1 MKKHIY
7 SIIILVIITSCK
19 VPQMVSKQTLQES
32 PQSFLL
38 EKPSQDSMHLG
49 KLSWKDFFQDTELI
63 KLIEISLQNNYDVQ
77 MALQNIQMAQAQVKY
92 NKANLLPY
100 ISVGAN
106 AGIRRFG
113 LYTMD
118 GAGNATTDITPGQIV
133 PTNLPDYFV
142 GLQTSWEIDI
152 WKKLRSKKQ
161 PAILRYFSSIEGKNV
176 VITNL
181 ITELASLYYQLL
193 RLENESHVI
202 KEAIKLQEL
211 ALEIIKLQKET
222 GNSNEL
228 AVKQFEAQVY
238 SAKSLENELL
248 QAIVQT
254 ENQINQLLARYPQKL
269 SLQKE
274 SLYKELS
281 ISPQTGIPSQTLRNR
296 PDVRQAEFEYLASMA
311 DLKASRAEFFPSLM
325 ITGSL
330 GFQAFNPKF
339 LFSTPESIA
348 YSLLGSFFAPIL
360 NRNGIKAQFE
370 YTKAYQQQSFLN
382 YQKTWLTAY
391 VEVSTELQN
400 LMNLQKTYQ
409 TKTQELVAHQRAVD
423 ISLDLFRASRATYLE
438 VLLTQQ
444 NLLNANLE
452 LIALKKRQWDTQI
465 NLYKSLGGG
474 WK

>member
-1 MKKHIY
+1 M
-7 SIIILVIITSCK
+7 ITACK

-38 EKPSQDSMHLG
+38 EKPSLDSMHLG

-63 KLIEISLQNNYDVQ
+63 KLIEIALQNNYDVQ

-92 NKANLLPY
+92 NKANLLPSV
-100 ISVGAN
+100 SVGAN

-161 PAILRYFSSIEGKNV
+161 ATILRYFSSIEGKNV
-176 VITNL
+176 VVTNL
-181 ITELASLYYQLL
+181 IAELASLYYQLL
-193 RLENESHVI
+193 RLENEMDII
-202 KEAIKLQEL
+202 KEAIKLQEQ
-211 ALEIIKLQKET
+211 ALEIVKLQKET
-222 GNSNEL
+222 GSSTEL
-228 AVKQFEAQVY
+228 AVKQFEAQVF
-238 SAKSLENELL
+238 STKSLENEIK
-248 QAIVQT
+248 QIIIQT
-254 ENQINQLLARYPQKL
+254 ENQINRLLARYPQKL
-269 SLQKE
+269 LLEKE
-274 SLYKELS
+274 SLYKELTV
-281 ISPQTGIPSQTLRNR
+281 SPQTGIPSQTLRNR
-296 PDVRQAEFEYLASMA
+296 PDVRQAEFEYLASVA

-339 LFSTPESIA
+339 LFSAPESIA
-348 YSLLGSFFAPIL
+348 YSLIGSFFAPIL

-391 VEVSTELQN
+391 LEVSTELQN
-400 LMNLQKTYQ
+400 LMNLQKTYEI
-409 TKTQELVAHQRAVD
+409 KTQEVEAYQKAVEA
-423 ISLDLFRASRATYLE
+423 SLNLFKTSRATYLE

-444 NLLNANLE
+444 NLLSANLE
-452 LIALKKRQWDTQI
+452 LITIKTRQWDAQI
-465 NLYKSLGGG
+465 NLYKTLGGG